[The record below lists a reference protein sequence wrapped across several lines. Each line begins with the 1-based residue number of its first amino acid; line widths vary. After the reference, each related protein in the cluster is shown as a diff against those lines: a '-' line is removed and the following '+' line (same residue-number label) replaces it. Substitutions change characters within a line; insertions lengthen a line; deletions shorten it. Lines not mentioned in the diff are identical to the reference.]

1 MPFESSD
8 VIVERENDRYWRVL
22 EPIVYRGSKDN
33 FVVPASFL
41 TDFASVPR
49 FVTWLVPITGKYTE
63 AAILHDWLC
72 TVGIDTGVVSPVD
85 ADGILRRVAAEEG
98 VPWLLRWL
106 IWLGVRWGAAG
117 NPSRRPGW
125 WSTAA
130 AVLPATL
137 LVLPPLLPAALL
149 VLATLGLFGI
159 VNDLARLLGLR

>member
-1 MPFESSD
+1 MSFLSTD
-8 VIVERENDRYWRVL
+8 VSVDRANDRYWRL
-22 EPIVYRGSKDN
+22 NKPIIYKGAEDT

-98 VPWLLRWL
+98 VSWLLRWL

-117 NPSRRPGW
+117 NPARRPGW
-125 WSTAA
+125 WSTAPT
-130 AVLPATL
+130 VLPATL
-137 LVLPPLLPAALL
+137 LVLPLLLPAVLL

-159 VNDLARLLGLR
+159 VGDLARMLGLR